1 MSNKDV
7 VTNEYS
13 LLFGDCLERMKEIPD
28 GSVELVQV
36 DYGFKSLA
44 VIWVKDKDRGV
55 TLKQEIICDD
65 WSEEDVLKKKI
76 GQKYKVF
83 EVGKDVRP
91 TYYKLSESFC

>member
-1 MSNKDV
+1 MKV
-7 VTNEYS
+7 FYLLPFLFLTACTKQPTPTNLSIVE
-13 LLFGDCLERMKEIPD
+13 
-28 GSVELVQV
+28 VELVQV

-55 TLKQEIICDD
+55 TLKQEIYCDD
-65 WSEEDVLKKKI
+65 WDEEDVLKKKI

>member
-1 MSNKDV
+1 MKIV
-7 VTNEYS
+7 YLLPFLLLTACTKQPTPTNLSIVE
-13 LLFGDCLERMKEIPD
+13 
-28 GSVELVQV
+28 VELVQV

-55 TLKQEIICDD
+55 TLKQEIYCDD
-65 WSEEDVLKKKI
+65 WDEEDVLKKKI

>member
-1 MSNKDV
+1 MKIFYLLPFLFLTACTEQPTP
-7 VTNEYS
+7 TNLHIVE
-13 LLFGDCLERMKEIPD
+13 
-28 GSVELVQV
+28 VELVQV
-36 DYGFKSLA
+36 DYGFRSVA

-55 TLKQEIICDD
+55 TLRQEISCDD
-65 WSEEDVLKKKI
+65 WDEEEVLKKKV

>member
-1 MSNKDV
+1 MKMV
-7 VTNEYS
+7 YLLPFLLLTACAEQPTPTNLRIVE
-13 LLFGDCLERMKEIPD
+13 
-28 GSVELVQV
+28 VELVQV

-55 TLKQEIICDD
+55 TLRQEISCDD
-65 WSEEDVLKKKI
+65 WDEEDVLKKKI

>member
-1 MSNKDV
+1 MKV
-7 VTNEYS
+7 FYLLPFLFLTACVEKPTPTNLRIVE
-13 LLFGDCLERMKEIPD
+13 
-28 GSVELVQV
+28 VELVQV

-55 TLKQEIICDD
+55 TLKQEIYCDD

-83 EVGKDVRP
+83 EVGKGVRP

>member
-1 MSNKDV
+1 MKIV
-7 VTNEYS
+7 YL
-13 LLFGDCLERMKEIPD
+13 LLFLFLTACTKQPTPTNLRIVE
-28 GSVELVQV
+28 VELVQV

-44 VIWVKDKDRGV
+44 VIWVKDTDRGV
-55 TLKQEIICDD
+55 TLKQEISCDD
-65 WSEEDVLKKKI
+65 WDEEEVLKKKI

>member
-1 MSNKDV
+1 MKIV
-7 VTNEYS
+7 YVLPFLILTACAEKPTPTNLRIVE
-13 LLFGDCLERMKEIPD
+13 
-28 GSVELVQV
+28 VELVQV
-36 DYGFKSLA
+36 DYGFRSVA

-55 TLKQEIICDD
+55 TLRQEISCDD
-65 WSEEDVLKKKI
+65 WSEEDVLKQKI

>member
-1 MSNKDV
+1 MKMV
-7 VTNEYS
+7 YLLPFLFLTACTKQPTPTNLRIVE
-13 LLFGDCLERMKEIPD
+13 
-28 GSVELVQV
+28 VELVQV

-44 VIWVKDKDRGV
+44 VIWVKDSDRGV
-55 TLKQEIICDD
+55 TLRQEISCDD
-65 WSEEDVLKKKI
+65 WNEEEDLKKRV

>member
-1 MSNKDV
+1 MKV
-7 VTNEYS
+7 FYLLPFLFLTACIEQPTPTNLRIVE
-13 LLFGDCLERMKEIPD
+13 
-28 GSVELVQV
+28 VELVQV

-55 TLKQEIICDD
+55 TLRQEISYDD
-65 WSEEDVLKKKI
+65 WDEEDVLKKKI

>member
-1 MSNKDV
+1 MKIV
-7 VTNEYS
+7 YLLPFLFLTACTEQPTPTNLRIVE
-13 LLFGDCLERMKEIPD
+13 
-28 GSVELVQV
+28 VELVQV

-44 VIWVKDKDRGV
+44 VIWVKDSDRGV
-55 TLKQEIICDD
+55 TLKQEISCDD

>member
-1 MSNKDV
+1 MKIV
-7 VTNEYS
+7 YL
-13 LLFGDCLERMKEIPD
+13 LLFLLLTACAEKPTPTNLRIVE
-28 GSVELVQV
+28 VELVQV
-36 DYGFKSLA
+36 DYGFRSLA

-55 TLKQEIICDD
+55 TLRQEISCDD
-65 WSEEDVLKKKI
+65 WDEEDVLKKKI

>member
-1 MSNKDV
+1 MKIV
-7 VTNEYS
+7 YLLPFLFLTACAEQPTPTNLRIVE
-13 LLFGDCLERMKEIPD
+13 
-28 GSVELVQV
+28 VELVQV

-44 VIWVKDKDRGV
+44 GIWVKDKDRGV
-55 TLKQEIICDD
+55 TLKQEIYCDD

-83 EVGKDVRP
+83 EVGKGVRP

>member
-1 MSNKDV
+1 MKIVYLLTFLFLTACTEQPTPTNLRV
-7 VTNEYS
+7 VE
-13 LLFGDCLERMKEIPD
+13 
-28 GSVELVQV
+28 VELVQV

-44 VIWVKDKDRGV
+44 VIWVKDSDRGI
-55 TLKQEIICDD
+55 TLRQEITCDD

-83 EVGKDVRP
+83 EAGKGVRP

>member
-1 MSNKDV
+1 MKIV
-7 VTNEYS
+7 YLLPFLFLTACTKQPTPTNLRIVE
-13 LLFGDCLERMKEIPD
+13 
-28 GSVELVQV
+28 VELVQV

-44 VIWVKDKDRGV
+44 VIWVKDADRGV
-55 TLKQEIICDD
+55 TLKQEISCDD
-65 WSEEDVLKKKI
+65 WDEEDVLKKKI

>member
-1 MSNKDV
+1 MKIV
-7 VTNEYS
+7 YLLPFLFLTACAEPPTPTNLRIVE
-13 LLFGDCLERMKEIPD
+13 
-28 GSVELVQV
+28 VELVQV

-44 VIWVKDKDRGV
+44 VIWVKDKDRGI
-55 TLKQEIICDD
+55 TLRQEISCDD
-65 WSEEDVLKKKI
+65 WDEEYVLKKKI

>member
-1 MSNKDV
+1 MKIV
-7 VTNEYS
+7 YLLPFLFLTACIEQPTPTNLRIVE
-13 LLFGDCLERMKEIPD
+13 
-28 GSVELVQV
+28 VELVQV

-55 TLKQEIICDD
+55 TLKQEISCDA
-65 WSEEDVLKKKI
+65 WSEEHVLKKKI

>member
-1 MSNKDV
+1 MKIV
-7 VTNEYS
+7 YLLPFLFLTACVKQPTPTNLRIVE
-13 LLFGDCLERMKEIPD
+13 
-28 GSVELVQV
+28 VELVQV

-44 VIWVKDKDRGV
+44 VIWVKDTDRGV
-55 TLKQEIICDD
+55 TLKQEITCDD
-65 WSEEDVLKKKI
+65 WDEEEVLKKRV

>member
-1 MSNKDV
+1 MKIV
-7 VTNEYS
+7 YLLPFLFLTACTKQPTPTNLRIVE
-13 LLFGDCLERMKEIPD
+13 
-28 GSVELVQV
+28 VELVQV

-44 VIWVKDKDRGV
+44 VIWVKDSDRGV
-55 TLKQEIICDD
+55 TLRQEISCDD

>member
-1 MSNKDV
+1 MKMLYLLPFLFLTACIEQPTP
-7 VTNEYS
+7 TNLRIVE
-13 LLFGDCLERMKEIPD
+13 
-28 GSVELVQV
+28 VELVQV

-55 TLKQEIICDD
+55 TLRQEISCDD
-65 WSEEDVLKKKI
+65 WDEEDVLKKKI
-76 GQKYKVF
+76 GQKYRVF